1 MAEMHDEQKTKE
13 ELIAELQRLRH
24 RVAEL
29 QESENQRKQA
39 EEAMRQ
45 AEQRYRAVAESAVTG
60 IGIVDPEETL
70 TFVNSAFAE
79 MLGYAQEELTGM
91 SLSQLADPEEFA
103 GYQERTKERAETD
116 VHSHYE
122 TALRRKDGSVL
133 NILVSASPLTA
144 SDGSFEGTLAVIVDI
159 TERKRAEEALRRA
172 HEALADY
179 TDNLERQTAQL
190 RVASEV
196 ARDAAAIRQV
206 PQLLDE
212 AVRLISDRFGFYH
225 TGIFLVDEQNEYA
238 VLRAASSEGGRRMR
252 ERGHKVRIG
261 EGSIVGYAVATGAH
275 QIALDAGADAVFF
288 DNPDLPDTRSEI
300 ALPLNLRGR
309 TIGILDIQST
319 QETAFSRDSG
329 AVLQT
334 LADQLAIAID
344 NGRLVERTEAQLREL
359 SLLYGEYSAAAWA
372 RLASPEHTS
381 RYLYDHVDVAPVEQL
396 SVPALDLALERGETV
411 VIVEPEAMET
421 VLATPLKV
429 RDQIIGALG
438 IQETDEAR
446 EWSPHE
452 IALVEAVSEQV
463 ALALENARLFA
474 ETQKSAQTMQA
485 LYETSRVLSST
496 LEEEALMRTT
506 LEAVYHSLGCEYAI
520 ISTVDERTKIIGIR
534 HGIWRG
540 EFDVFPGWIQAAQ
553 YPLDHPDILADIYR
567 TGRTEIIGE
576 WDARFN
582 RAIWEE
588 FGHERLLRIFMPI
601 KARGRV
607 IGVVEAGYDKRQ
619 KGDVGGE
626 EVQMLA
632 AFVDQAAVA
641 LENVRLFEEAQRR
654 AQQEH
659 QTYEIAAKIRRSPDV
674 ATILQTAVDELG
686 QALHTD
692 RALIR
697 LKIRPRE
704 GQKNGR
710 ELNTDQQ
717 D

>member
-1 MAEMHDEQKTKE
+1 MAKMHDEQQTKE

-29 QESENQRKQA
+29 QESEKQRKQA

-91 SLSQLADPEEFA
+91 SLSQLADPEEFS
-103 GYQERTKERAETD
+103 GYQERTKERAEQG

-122 TALRRKDGSVL
+122 TTLRRKDGSVL

-179 TDNLERQTAQL
+179 TDNLERQSTQL

-196 ARDAAAIRQV
+196 ARDAAAIREV

-212 AVRLISDRFGFYH
+212 TVRLISDRFGFHH

-261 EGSIVGYAVATGAH
+261 EDNVVGHVAATGEP

-288 DNPDLPDTRSEI
+288 DNPDLPDARSEMVL
-300 ALPLNLRGR
+300 ALNLRGR
-309 TIGILDIQST
+309 TIGVLDIQST
-319 QETAFSRDSG
+319 QESAFSEDSV

-372 RLASPEHTS
+372 RLASPEQGS
-381 RYLYDHVDVAPVEQL
+381 GYVYDRVDVVPARGLSAPV
-396 SVPALDLALERGETV
+396 LDLALERGETV
-411 VIVEPEAMET
+411 AIVEPEATET
-421 VLATPLKV
+421 VLATPLRV
-429 RDQIIGALG
+429 REQIIGALG

-496 LEEEALMRTT
+496 LEEEALMRAI
-506 LEAVYHSLGCEYAI
+506 LEAVYHTLGCEHAI
-520 ISTVDERTKIIGIR
+520 LSTVDWRTRTIGIR

-540 EFDVFPGWIQAAQ
+540 EFDAFPEWIQAAQ
-553 YPLDHPDILADIYR
+553 FPLDHPDILADICR
-567 TGRTEIIGE
+567 TGRTEIIEG
-576 WDARFN
+576 WDERFN
-582 RAIWEE
+582 RQVWER
-588 FGHERLLRIFMPI
+588 FGHGRLLRIFMPI
-601 KARGRV
+601 KTRDRV
-607 IGVVEAGYDKRQ
+607 IGVVEVGYDKRE
-619 KGDVGGE
+619 KGHVGGE

-654 AQQEH
+654 AQREH

-697 LKIRPRE
+697 LKVKPRA
-704 GQKNGR
+704 GQKDG
-710 ELNTDQQ
+710 
-717 D
+717 